1 MSDFKGILRLALQA
15 LVRNKARSMLTM
27 LGIVIGVAAVIVTVA
42 IGSGA
47 RVSVQQSI
55 NSLGSNLIVVQPG
68 SVTSSGARGGFGT
81 ASTLTP
87 ADGMAIAQLPS
98 VSAVS
103 PAVTVR
109 AQVVAGGN
117 NWQTT
122 VTGVAPTY
130 SIIRS
135 WPMASGTFFNENDVN
150 DAAKVAVLGQTDV
163 SQLFPGG
170 ANPIGQT
177 ILIKGVPFTV
187 IGTLT
192 PLGQSSLGT
201 DQDDTVLIPYTSAMQ
216 RLTGQTTV
224 NQLMVSATTSD
235 NIAAV
240 QTETTTLLEAR
251 HHIATGAP
259 DDFQVRNLQS
269 IAAAASSTGA
279 VMEFLLAGVA
289 AVSLIVGGI
298 GIMNIM
304 MVSVTERTREIGL
317 RMSVGAR
324 GATILRQFLTE
335 STVLAACGGVI
346 GVVCGF
352 IGTFVVAALA
362 KWPTQ
367 IPIEWVLFSVA
378 FSALVGIFFGYYPAK
393 KAASLNPIEAL
404 RFE

>member
-1 MSDFKGILRLALQA
+1 MSDFKGIFRLALQA
-15 LVRNKARSMLTM
+15 LLRNKARSIMTM

-47 RVSVQQSI
+47 RTSVQNSI

-68 SVTSSGARGGFGT
+68 STTTSGARTGNGN

-87 ADGMAIAQLPS
+87 DDGMALARLS
-98 VSAVS
+98 GVAAVS
-103 PAVTVR
+103 PSVTVR
-109 AQVVAGGN
+109 AQVVAGNN
-117 NWQTT
+117 NWQTQIQ
-122 VTGVAPTY
+122 GVAPTY
-130 SIIRS
+130 QQIRS
-135 WPMASGTFFNENDVN
+135 WATQSGTFFSQGDVN
-150 DAAKVAVLGQTDV
+150 DSAKVAVLGQTVV
-163 SQLFPGG
+163 SELFPDGS
-170 ANPIGQT
+170 NPLGQT
-177 ILIKGVPFTV
+177 VLIRNVPFTV
-187 IGTLT
+187 VGTLA
-192 PLGQSSLGT
+192 PLGQSGMGQ

-216 RLTGQTTV
+216 RLTGLTTV
-224 NQLMVSATTSD
+224 NSLMISATTAD
-235 NIAAV
+235 QVDAA
-240 QTETTTLLEAR
+240 QTEVTSTLEQR
-251 HHIATGAP
+251 HRIPAGQP

-324 GATILRQFLTE
+324 AKTILNQFLTE
-335 STVLAACGGVI
+335 SVVLSSIGGLI
-346 GVVCGF
+346 GIVFGF
-352 IGTFVVAALA
+352 VGTFFVAALA

-367 IPIEWVLFSVA
+367 IPLGWVIASVVFSG
-378 FSALVGIFFGYYPAK
+378 LVGVFFGYYPAK
-393 KAASLNPIEAL
+393 KAADLNPIEAL

>member
-1 MSDFKGILRLALQA
+1 MSDFKGIFLLALRA
-15 LVRNKARSMLTM
+15 LIRNKARSMLTM

-47 RVSVQQSI
+47 RASVQASI

-68 SVTSSGARGGFGT
+68 STTSSGARGGFGT

-87 ADGMAIAQLPS
+87 QDGMALAQLPG
-98 VSAVS
+98 VAAVS
-103 PAVTVR
+103 PAVTIR
-109 AQVVAGGN
+109 AQVVAGNN

-130 SIIRS
+130 TQIRS
-135 WPMASGTFFNENDVN
+135 WPMASGTFFTQNDVN
-150 DAAKVAVLGQTDV
+150 GAAKVVVLGQTDV
-163 SQLFPGG
+163 AQLFPGG

-177 ILIKGVPFTV
+177 VIIKGVPFTV
-187 IGTLT
+187 VGTLT
-192 PLGQSSLGT
+192 ALGQSSLGT

-216 RLTGQTTV
+216 RITGLTTV
-224 NQLMVSATTSD
+224 NQLMVSAASSD
-235 NIAAV
+235 QVDAV
-240 QTETTTLLEAR
+240 QTAVTTTLEAR
-251 HHIATGAP
+251 HHIVNGMQ

-324 GATILRQFLTE
+324 GVTILNQFLTE
-335 STVLAACGGVI
+335 SIVLATIGGVI
-346 GVVCGF
+346 GVVFGF
-352 IGTFVVAALA
+352 VGTFAVAALA

-367 IPIEWVLFSVA
+367 IPIAWVLLSVVFSG
-378 FSALVGIFFGYYPAK
+378 LVGVFFGYYPAK